1 MTDDEWWWTHLE
13 KKDVCEVM
21 RWCECTIFY
30 PSSIYTAI
38 QNVQNVEYS
47 TIPKYT
53 KYTEYTKYTK
63 YIIIYNIFYHSFLYT
78 LQYLHF
84 PWFLQPGWTKSS
96 LSASKSGVQTCTLLL
111 HCKYW
116 EPWQAESSLSTHM
129 PRGVQIMLCGVPPK
143 SRWDGRY
150 IHNIYK
156 YTDIY
161 KYTGTKCIC
170 GEVFLHCDFKH
181 FAVSDFG
188 QTEKLSLG

>member
-1 MTDDEWWWTHLE
+1 MKCYDQQVIFWRLVMNDDDWSWMMVNTPR
-13 KKDVCEVM
+13 KKGVCEVM
-21 RWCECTIFY
+21 RWCECSKCKIFHHTK
-30 PSSIYTAI
+30 IYR
-38 QNVQNVEYS
+38 
-47 TIPKYT
+47 
-53 KYTEYTKYTK
+53 
-63 YIIIYNIFYHSFLYT
+63 IYRIYKIYHSFLYT

-143 SRWDGRY
+143 SRWGGRY

-156 YTDIY
+156 YTDMY
-161 KYTGTKCIC
+161 KYTNTRCIC

-188 QTEKLSLG
+188 QTEKNWV